1 MISEIDMELFK
12 KDNSADE
19 YYGYKKSREN
29 FTKSN
34 NKMTRTIKD
43 RVIDDQNVNYSEVH
57 TEIYKEIGLGVGW
70 SIEKNMDAEEIDT
83 ATNGFDTVTHGLKN
97 YKSKS
102 IFSFGLIEKIK
113 SFFE

>member
-1 MISEIDMELFK
+1 MK
-12 KDNSADE
+12 K
-19 YYGYKKSREN
+19 KK
-29 FTKSN
+29 KG
-34 NKMTRTIKD
+34 K
-43 RVIDDQNVNYSEVH
+43 
-57 TEIYKEIGLGVGW
+57 
-70 SIEKNMDAEEIDT
+70 EKNMDAEEIDT